1 VERGLDFLLLGPL
14 EVRDGG
20 RALHLGGVR
29 QRSVLAILLL
39 HAGHVVPAD
48 TLIDELWGDAP
59 PADAASALQQHVS
72 RLRRLLDPHAVVET
86 VAPGYLVRPPPGS
99 TDVARFEALRAE
111 GRDHLAAGRAGEAA
125 EALRAALGQ
134 WRGRALAD
142 LAHEQFA
149 VAAVEALEEERLE
162 ALELRVD
169 ADLALGR
176 HAELVAELRT
186 LAARH
191 PLRERLRAQL
201 VLALYRCGRQAEAL
215 EAYADARRALVDEL
229 GLEPGPD
236 LRRLQQAVLR
246 QEPGLELPP
255 GPGIA
260 TAAPVRRRLARFAVP
275 AVAALAVAGVAA
287 AVAISGDERPAP
299 PRQAAAGGELVAVDA
314 ATGRLVRRIA
324 AGRTPGALARTADGR
339 LWAVD
344 ADART
349 LLAVDPATRTV
360 ETLATGATPTDV
372 VASGRDVWV
381 GDGEPVDDA
390 QFIGPVTTQVRRLD
404 AATRTVRATVELPRE
419 GVPVGNTAGNRLAV
433 SAHAVWAVG
442 PSGDVVRIDP
452 ATAAETGRARRAGAF
467 AVAAAGTDVWAL
479 RPDGVVLALDEATA
493 RVRRRIRLPTDAPAR
508 LAAAAGAAWI
518 TAPPDGRLFRIAAP
532 QDADGAPPD
541 RRVTALDVG
550 AGATE
555 VAAGPSGA
563 WVANPI
569 AGTLVAVDE
578 AGTRI
583 TRTVRVGGVPRA
595 LVVAGDTVWAAVAGG
610 QTAAAGT
617 RRVAGVGTLPPSMC
631 EPALSGPGNRADVLI
646 VSDLPLQGGIRITAT
661 QMAQAIAFVLRERG
675 FRAGRFRVAYQSCD
689 DSVAR
694 TGLFDEVKCAA
705 NARAYGAHPDVV
717 AVIGT
722 LNSPCAV
729 AAVPLLN
736 RAPGGPVPMV
746 SPFNSFVGLTRA
758 GPGVDPR
765 LPEALYPAGV
775 RSYLRVFPTDDLQG
789 AALALLARDRGRRK
803 VFVLDD
809 GEPGYGALLAAGFAT
824 SAERL
829 GLRVVGRARWE
840 PRARAYRALARR
852 VAASGAEAVFVGGLL
867 DTNAAL
873 VVRDLRAALGPGAD
887 IMGPDGLAPL
897 ELLAEQ
903 AGDAA
908 DGVLVS
914 LAGVLMN
921 GLPPA
926 GAAFARRF
934 AETQPGLPVEPSAVY
949 AAQAAEVVLDA
960 LARSDGSR
968 ASLLDALFA
977 TRVRG
982 GLLGDFA
989 FERTGDITES
999 PVTVLRVADGGAGP
1013 IDGGTVERV
1022 LRPPARLVE

>member
-1 VERGLDFLLLGPL
+1 VERPLDFLLLGPL

-20 RALHLGGVR
+20 RPLHLGGVR

-39 HAGHVVPAD
+39 RAGDVVPAD
-48 TLIDELWGDAP
+48 TLIDELWGDRP

-86 VAPGYLVRPPPGS
+86 VAPGYRVRPPPGG
-99 TDVARFEALRAE
+99 TDLARFRALRAA
-111 GRDHLAAGRAGEAA
+111 GRDHLAAGRAEAAA

-186 LAARH
+186 LVARH

-201 VLALYRCGRQAEAL
+201 VLALYRAGRQAEAL
-215 EAYADARRALVDEL
+215 AAYADARRTVVDEL
-229 GLEPGPD
+229 GLEPGPE

-246 QEPGLELPP
+246 HEPELELPP
-255 GPGIA
+255 GPGVA
-260 TAAPVRRRLARFAVP
+260 AAAPAGRRLARFAVP
-275 AVAALAVAGVAA
+275 AVAAIVVAGAA
-287 AVAISGDERPAP
+287 AAFATRGDETTAPA
-299 PRQAAAGGELVAVDA
+299 RAAATGGELVAIDA
-314 ATGRLVRRIA
+314 ATGRIVRRIA
-324 AGRTPGALARTADGR
+324 AGRTPGALARTGDGR

-349 LLAVDPATRTV
+349 LLAVDPATGTV
-360 ETLATGATPTDV
+360 ETLATGGTPTDV
-372 VASGRDVWV
+372 VAGARDVWV
-381 GDGEPVDDA
+381 GDGEPVEDV
-390 QFIGPVTTQVRRLD
+390 QFVGPVMTAVRRLEG
-404 AATRTVRATVELPRE
+404 ATRTVRATVELPPPAA
-419 GVPVGNTAGNRLAV
+419 PVSNTAGNRLAV

-452 ATAAETGRARRAGAF
+452 ATAAETGRTRRAGAF
-467 AVAAAGTDVWAL
+467 AVAAAGGDVWAL

-508 LAAAAGAAWI
+508 IAASAGAAWV
-518 TAPPDGRLFRIAAP
+518 TAPPDGRLFRIPASP
-532 QDADGAPPD
+532 DGRPIA
-541 RRVTALDVG
+541 ALDVG
-550 AGATE
+550 AGAAE
-555 VAAGPSGA
+555 VAAGPGGA
-563 WVANPI
+563 WVANPVE
-569 AGTLVAVDE
+569 GTLVAVDE
-578 AGTRI
+578 RGTRVV
-583 TRTVRVGGVPRA
+583 RTVRVGGVPRA
-595 LVVAGDTVWAAVAGG
+595 LAVGRGEVWVALAGG
-610 QTAAAGT
+610 RTAAGT
-617 RRVAGVGTLPPSMC
+617 RHVAGVGTLPPAMC
-631 EPALSGPGNRADVLI
+631 EPALAGPGNRADVLI

-694 TGLFDEVKCAA
+694 TGLFDEAKCAA
-705 NARAYGAHPDVV
+705 NARAYGARPDVV

-729 AAVPLLN
+729 AAVPQLN
-736 RAPGGPVPMV
+736 RAPGGAVPMV
-746 SPFNSFVGLTRA
+746 SPLNSFVGLTRS
-758 GPGVDPR
+758 GSGVDPA

-789 AALALLARDRGRRK
+789 AALALLARDRGRDT

-809 GEPGYGALLAAGFAT
+809 GEPGYGALLADGFAAG
-824 SAERL
+824 AERL
-829 GLRVVGRARWE
+829 GLRVAGRARWD
-840 PRARAYRALARR
+840 PRAPAYRGLARR

-867 DTNAAL
+867 DTNAAR
-873 VVRDLRAALGPGAD
+873 VVRDLRAALGPEPD
-887 IMGPDGLAPL
+887 IMGPDGLMPL
-897 ELLAEQ
+897 ELLARQ
-903 AGDAA
+903 AGTAA

-926 GAAFARRF
+926 GVAWARRF
-934 AETQPGLPVEPSAVY
+934 AETQPGLPVEPSSVY

-960 LARSDGSR
+960 LAESDGTR
-968 ASLLDALFA
+968 ASLLEALFA

-989 FERTGDITES
+989 FERSGDITES
-999 PVTVLRVADGGAGP
+999 PVTVLRVTDGGDGP
-1013 IDGGTVERV
+1013 VEGGTVERV
-1022 LRPPARLVE
+1022 VRPPARLVE